1 MEVQSVRLSKSEEV
15 FRHIFDD
22 ADDGMAYMDTTGN
35 ILEANKSIARVLGK
49 PKGELVGKHFSDV
62 CATSPEEKSNAERA
76 FREAL
81 TGKKVLLN
89 LHFKDAEGE
98 EVDFECLPS
107 LIKSGNR
114 ISGVMTVMRN
124 VTERKRTE
132 ESLRKRR
139 HDLRERVKELNCLF
153 GVSKCLTE
161 THVSDDEVLQNTV
174 GLIPDGWHYPDITC
188 ARIRYEDGQFVTR
201 NFRETEWKQVADIEV
216 SGDKSGTVEV
226 YYLEERPPFHE
237 GPFLKEERDL
247 IDALAREIGEY
258 VERASFLNAV
268 REGEKRLR
276 SVLES
281 SPDAITVTDL
291 NGEIVDCNQEAL
303 NLHGFSSKGELIGKS
318 AFDWIIKDDRRR
330 AAKNMEKTLK
340 VDRVKNVE
348 YVCLTK
354 DGREFPVELSAS
366 VLRDASG
373 NPTHFVGITKDITK
387 RKEAEEEL
395 RRGEERFRTLFEFA
409 PDACVL
415 FDTEGN
421 FVDGNKAAEELL
433 GYTLEEVLGRN
444 LFDLGV
450 FSPEDIECV
459 LENLMKTANGQP
471 SGPDEFLLKRKD
483 GGRIPVETRTLP
495 MNIEGR
501 DMIYAIARDIT
512 LRKQA
517 EEAKVGL
524 ISNISHELR
533 TPLTSIHGYVRFMLS
548 GKMGEFHDEQKKA
561 LEIIAEESDRLRGL
575 IDNFL
580 DLMTIDA
587 EGLKTDVNEISL
599 PRVIDSLTS
608 SMEVELEKKEISL
621 SKDFSPDLDPIVGDE
636 AKLRQ
641 ALSNLLGNAIKF
653 TPSGG
658 AIQITAKKDDK
669 AMVVEVADT
678 GMGIIPEDLP
688 HVFERFYQADSSSTR
703 GFGGAGLGLAICKE
717 IVEAHGGRIEV
728 ESEIGKG
735 SVFRVVLP
743 LKKDVIDL

>member
-1 MEVQSVRLSKSEEV
+1 MRLRKSEVE
-15 FRHIFDD
+15 FRDIFDN
-22 ADDGMAYMDTTGN
+22 ADDGMVYVDTTGR
-35 ILEANKSIARVLGK
+35 ILEVNKSVARVFGK

-81 TGKKVLLN
+81 TGKRVLLN
-89 LHFKDAEGE
+89 LHFKDTTGE

-114 ISGVMTVMRN
+114 ISGVMAIMRD

-132 ESLRKRR
+132 ESLRKRT

-161 THVSDDEVLQNTV
+161 TDVSDDEVLQNTV

-188 ARIRYEDGQFVTR
+188 ARIRFEDRQFVTR
-201 NFRETEWKQVADIEV
+201 NFRETKWKQVADIEL

-247 IDALAREIGEY
+247 IDALAREIGECL
-258 VERASFLNAV
+258 ERASFLSAL
-268 REGEKRLR
+268 RESEERLR
-276 SVLES
+276 SILES

-291 NGEIVDCNQEAL
+291 SGEIVDCNQEAL
-303 NLHGFSSKGELIGKS
+303 NLLGFSSKGELIGKS
-318 AFDWIIKDDRRR
+318 ALDMIAKDDRRR

-340 VDRVKNVE
+340 ADHVKNVQ

-387 RKEAEEEL
+387 RKDAEEEL
-395 RRGEERFRTLFEFA
+395 RRSEERFRTLFEFA

-415 FDTEGN
+415 FDAEGN
-421 FVDGNKAAEELL
+421 FVDGNKAAEKLL
-433 GYTLEEVLGRN
+433 GYTWEEVLGKN

-450 FSPEDIECV
+450 FSHEDIKCV

-471 SGPDEFLLKRKD
+471 SGPDEFMLKHKD
-483 GGRIPVETRTLP
+483 GDRISVETRTLP

-517 EEAKVGL
+517 EEAKDKL

-548 GKMGEFHDEQKKA
+548 GKMGELPDEQKKT

-580 DLMTIDA
+580 DLVTIDA
-587 EGLKTDVNEISL
+587 EGLKMDVNEISL

-621 SKDFSPDLDPIVGDE
+621 SKDFSPDLDHIVGDE

-653 TPSGG
+653 TPSRG

-669 AMVVEVADT
+669 AVVVEVADT
-678 GMGIIPEDLP
+678 GMGIVPEDIP

-743 LKKDVIDL
+743 YKKEAIDG

>member
-1 MEVQSVRLSKSEEV
+1 MSLSKSEEV

-22 ADDGMAYMDTTGN
+22 ADDGMAYMDTTGK
-35 ILEANKSIARVLGK
+35 ILEANKSVARVLGK
-49 PKGELVGKHFSDV
+49 PKGDLLGKHFSDV
-62 CATSPEEKSNAERA
+62 CAASPEEKSNAERA
-76 FREAL
+76 FRQAL
-81 TGKKVLLN
+81 TGKKILLN
-89 LHFKDAEGE
+89 LHFKDEKGE

-114 ISGVMTVMRN
+114 ISGVMTIMRN

-132 ESLRKRR
+132 ESLRKRT

-161 THVSDDEVLQNTV
+161 TDVSDDEVLQNTV

-188 ARIRYEDGQFVTR
+188 ARIRYEDRQFVTR
-201 NFRETEWKQVADIEV
+201 NFRETEWKQVTDIEV

-268 REGEKRLR
+268 QESEKRLR
-276 SVLES
+276 SILES
-281 SPDAITVTDL
+281 SPDAITVADL

-318 AFDWIIKDDRRR
+318 ALDLIAKDNRRR
-330 AAKNMEKTLK
+330 AAKNVENALK
-340 VDRVKNVE
+340 VGPAKNVE
-348 YVCLTK
+348 SVCLTK
-354 DGREFPVELSAS
+354 DGREFPAEISAS

-373 NPTHFVGITKDITK
+373 NPTHFIGITKDITK

-395 RRGEERFRTLFEFA
+395 RRSEERFRTLFEFA

-415 FDTEGN
+415 FDAEGN
-421 FVDGNKAAEELL
+421 FVDGNKAAEKLL

-459 LENLMKTANGQP
+459 LENLMKTVNGQP
-471 SGPDEFLLKRKD
+471 SGPDEFVLKRKD
-483 GGRIPVETRTLP
+483 GDRISVETRTLP

-533 TPLTSIHGYVRFMLS
+533 TPLTSIHGYVRVLLS
-548 GKMGEFHDEQKKA
+548 GKMGEFSEEQKKA
-561 LEIIAEESDRLRGL
+561 LEVIAEESDRLRGL
-575 IDNFL
+575 IDSFL

-587 EGLKTDVNEISL
+587 EGLKMDVNEISL
-599 PRVIDSLTS
+599 SQVIDSLMS
-608 SMEVELEKKEISL
+608 SMEMELEKKEVSL
-621 SKDFSPDLDPIVGDE
+621 SKDFSPDLDPIMGNE

-641 ALSNLLGNAIKF
+641 ALSNLLDNAIKF
-653 TPSGG
+653 TSSGG
-658 AIQITAKKDDK
+658 AIQITAKRDDK
-669 AMVVEVADT
+669 AVVVEVADT
-678 GMGIIPEDLP
+678 GIGIIPEDLP

-743 LKKDVIDL
+743 LGKEVIDG

>member
-1 MEVQSVRLSKSEEV
+1 MRLRKSEEA
-15 FRHIFDD
+15 FRDIFDN
-22 ADDGMAYMDTTGN
+22 ADDGMAYVDTTGK
-35 ILEANKSIARVLGK
+35 ILEVNKSLARVLGK
-49 PKGELVGKHFSDV
+49 PKGELVGRHFSDV
-62 CATSPEEKSNAERA
+62 CATSPEEESNAERA

-89 LHFKDAEGE
+89 LHFKDTEGE

-107 LIKSGNR
+107 LIESGNR
-114 ISGVMTVMRN
+114 ISGVVTVMRD

-132 ESLRKRR
+132 ESLRKRT

-161 THVSDDEVLQNTV
+161 TDVSDDEVLQNIV

-188 ARIRYEDGQFVTR
+188 ARIRFEDRQFVTR
-201 NFRETEWKQVADIEV
+201 DFRETGWKQVADIEV

-247 IDALAREIGEY
+247 IDALAREIGELT
-258 VERASFLNAV
+258 ERASFLNAM
-268 REGEKRLR
+268 RESEERLR
-276 SVLES
+276 SILES

-291 NGEIVDCNQEAL
+291 NGEIVDCNQETL
-303 NLHGFSSKGELIGKS
+303 DLHGFSSKRELIGKS
-318 AFDWIIKDDRRR
+318 AFDLIAEDDRRR
-330 AAKNMEKTLK
+330 AAKNMEKVLK

-348 YVCLTK
+348 YVCLSK
-354 DGREFPVELSAS
+354 NGRKFPVELSAS

-387 RKEAEEEL
+387 RKEAEEEI
-395 RRGEERFRTLFEFA
+395 RRSEERFRTLFEFA

-421 FVDGNKAAEELL
+421 FVDGNKAAEKLL
-433 GYTLEEVLGRN
+433 GYTLEEVLGKN

-450 FSPEDIECV
+450 FSHEDIECV
-459 LENLMKTANGQP
+459 LENLMETAKGKP
-471 SGPDEFLLKRKD
+471 SGPDEFVLKRKD
-483 GGRIPVETRTLP
+483 GDRIPVETRTLP

-501 DMIYAIARDIT
+501 DMIYAVARDIT

-517 EEAKVGL
+517 DEAKVGL

-548 GKMGEFHDEQKKA
+548 GKMGEFSEKQKKA

-580 DLMTIDA
+580 DLMTIDT
-587 EGLKTDVNEISL
+587 EGLRMDLNEISL
-599 PRVIDSLTS
+599 PRIIDSLTS

-641 ALSNLLGNAIKF
+641 ALSNLLDNAIKF
-653 TPSGG
+653 TPSRG

-669 AMVVEVADT
+669 AVVVEVADT
-678 GMGIIPEDLP
+678 GMGIVPEDIP

-703 GFGGAGLGLAICKE
+703 VFGGAGLGLAICKE

-743 LKKDVIDL
+743 QVEEALDGE

>member
-1 MEVQSVRLSKSEEV
+1 MRLSRSEEV

-22 ADDGMAYMDTTGN
+22 ADDGMAYMDTTGK
-35 ILEANKSIARVLGK
+35 ILEANKSIARVLGI

-81 TGKKVLLN
+81 TGKKILLN
-89 LHFKDAEGE
+89 LHFKDAKGE

-114 ISGVMTVMRN
+114 ISGVMTIMRN

-132 ESLRKRR
+132 ESLRKRT

-161 THVSDDEVLQNTV
+161 TDVSDDEVLQNTV

-188 ARIRYEDGQFVTR
+188 ARIRYEDRQFVTR
-201 NFRETEWKQVADIEV
+201 NFRETEWKQVADIEI

-268 REGEKRLR
+268 QESEKRLR

-291 NGEIVDCNQEAL
+291 SGEIVDCNQETL

-318 AFDWIIKDDRRR
+318 ALDLIAKDNRRR

-340 VDRVKNVE
+340 VDRVKNIE

-373 NPTHFVGITKDITK
+373 NPTHFIGITKDITK

-395 RRGEERFRTLFEFA
+395 RRSEERFRTLFEFA

-421 FVDGNKAAEELL
+421 FVDGNKAAEKLL
-433 GYTLEEVLGRN
+433 GYTLEEVLGKN

-450 FSPEDIECV
+450 FSHEDIECV

-471 SGPDEFLLKRKD
+471 SGPDEFVLKRKD
-483 GGRIPVETRTLP
+483 GDRISVETRTLP

-517 EEAKVGL
+517 EEAKDRL

-533 TPLTSIHGYVRFMLS
+533 TPLTSIHGYVHFLLS
-548 GKMGEFHDEQKKA
+548 GKMGEFSEEQKKA

-587 EGLKTDVNEISL
+587 EGLKMDVNEISL

-608 SMEVELEKKEISL
+608 SMEMELEKKEISL

-743 LKKDVIDL
+743 LKE

>member
-1 MEVQSVRLSKSEEV
+1 MRLSRSEEV

-22 ADDGMAYMDTTGN
+22 ADDGMAYMDTTGK
-35 ILEANKSIARVLGK
+35 ILEANKSIARVLGI

-81 TGKKVLLN
+81 TGKKILLN
-89 LHFKDAEGE
+89 LHFKDAKGE

-114 ISGVMTVMRN
+114 ISGVMTIMRN

-132 ESLRKRR
+132 ESLRKRT

-161 THVSDDEVLQNTV
+161 TDVSDDEVLQNTV

-188 ARIRYEDGQFVTR
+188 ARIRYEDRQFVTR
-201 NFRETEWKQVADIEV
+201 NFRETEWKQVADIEI

-268 REGEKRLR
+268 QESEKRLR

-291 NGEIVDCNQEAL
+291 SGEIVDCNQETL

-318 AFDWIIKDDRRR
+318 ALDLIAKDNRRR

-340 VDRVKNVE
+340 VDRVKNIE

-373 NPTHFVGITKDITK
+373 NPTHFIGITKDITK

-395 RRGEERFRTLFEFA
+395 RRSEERFRTLFEFA

-421 FVDGNKAAEELL
+421 FVDGNKAAEKLL
-433 GYTLEEVLGRN
+433 GYTLEEVLGKN

-450 FSPEDIECV
+450 FSHEDIECV

-471 SGPDEFLLKRKD
+471 SGPDEFVLKRKD
-483 GGRIPVETRTLP
+483 GDRISVETRTLP

-517 EEAKVGL
+517 EEAKDRL

-533 TPLTSIHGYVRFMLS
+533 TPLTSIHGYVHFLLS
-548 GKMGEFHDEQKKA
+548 GKMGEFSEEQKKA

-587 EGLKTDVNEISL
+587 EGLKMDVNEISL

-608 SMEVELEKKEISL
+608 SMEMELEKKEISL

-669 AMVVEVADT
+669 AVVVEVADT
-678 GMGIIPEDLP
+678 GMGIVPEDLP

-743 LKKDVIDL
+743 LKE